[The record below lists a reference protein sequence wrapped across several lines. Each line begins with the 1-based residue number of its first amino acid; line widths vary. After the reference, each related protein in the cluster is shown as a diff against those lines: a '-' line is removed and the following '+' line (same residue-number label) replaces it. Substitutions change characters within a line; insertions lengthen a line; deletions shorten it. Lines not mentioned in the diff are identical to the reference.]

1 MQQPACMNN
10 APNPNRE
17 QTILYALIAAVGLIP
32 VIIALQSGGV
42 FGSDA
47 TLGLLMLV
55 LAIAGLLAMWR
66 ITRKQHHP
74 E

>member
-1 MQQPACMNN
+1 MQQPLCMND

-17 QTILYALIAAVGLIP
+17 QTILYALIAAIGLIP
-32 VIIALQSGGV
+32 VIIALESGGV

-66 ITRKQHHP
+66 ITRKQRRR